1 MMKRQWILI
10 RGLGREQAHW
20 EDFKQQLQI
29 RDPESEVLGL
39 DLPGAGKFYRL
50 SSPMTIHGI
59 AEFVHSQLPERKSGQ
74 KRILVAISLGGMV
87 ASEMVYLHPEDYD
100 GMVLI
105 NSSFKNFSGIFQR
118 LQTEALIHFY
128 KAATAHSPVARERE
142 ILNMVS
148 QLPSERKDEVAKKW
162 AQIALERP
170 VSAMNFFK
178 QLAAAAIYEAPEQK
192 PKVPVLVLTSEA
204 DNMVSFRCS
213 KTIARHWEVPIE
225 IHESA
230 GHEMALDAPDW
241 VIEKILKHFKT

>member
-1 MMKRQWILI
+1 MRKRQWILI

-20 EDFKQQLQI
+20 EDFKQQLQSK
-29 RDPESEVLGL
+29 DKDSEVLGI
-39 DLPGAGKFYRL
+39 DLPGAGKFHRL

-59 AEFVHSQLPERKSGQ
+59 AEFVHSQMPEKKKDQ
-74 KRILVAISLGGMV
+74 QRILVAISLGGMV
-87 ASEMVYLHPEDYD
+87 ATELVDLHPENYD

-128 KAATAHSPVARERE
+128 KAATAHSPIARERE

-148 QLPSERKDEVAKKW
+148 QLPSEQKDEVAKKW

-170 VSAMNFFK
+170 VSAINFFK

-204 DNMVSFRCS
+204 DTMVSFRCS
-213 KTIARHWEVPIE
+213 KTIARHWEAALE
-225 IHESA
+225 IHESS
-230 GHEMALDAPDW
+230 GHEMALDAPEW
-241 VIEKILKHFKT
+241 VIEKIFKYFKT